1 MNESETL
8 NRSFTI
14 ILAVHQPYSIMLHV
28 TYVYTMQDDLQTG
41 PETLPH
47 FLPDLW
53 LGVSVPYIYIERE
66 REREFTGIHWLKSIR
81 ASLPC
86 KSRHLWKRSIYII
99 RRVSCAGRFFRSDWS
114 VLSTCFQQPNWQ
126 DVIFISAKIAK

>member
-47 FLPDLW
+47 FLPDL
-53 LGVSVPYIYIERE
+53 
-66 REREFTGIHWLKSIR
+66 
-81 ASLPC
+81 
-86 KSRHLWKRSIYII
+86 
-99 RRVSCAGRFFRSDWS
+99 
-114 VLSTCFQQPNWQ
+114 
-126 DVIFISAKIAK
+126 